1 VLPLQTDAAAAA
13 SSSPVFWSILLGYLA
28 LVLGFGSWFARFNRT
43 TNDFFYGGRR
53 FAWWL
58 ITMSIVATGVGS
70 HSFLK
75 YSGISFEHGFSGTMA
90 YMNDWFF
97 MPLFLF
103 GWLPILYFMR
113 IRSIPEYFE
122 RRFHP
127 AVRVLATIGILGFLI
142 GYIGIGFLTM
152 AKALQPILG
161 WDLGTIV
168 WVVAAVAGVYI
179 TVGGQTAVIFT
190 DLFQGFLLLAA
201 GLALFLLGLDWLG
214 GWDVFW
220 NVLPREF
227 KLPLAGF
234 NRPSDFNF
242 VGVFWQDAVA
252 GSIGF
257 LFMNQG
263 LIMRFLACRSLHEGR
278 KAAAVNV
285 LVVLPVAALAVCGA
299 GWIGKAVA
307 LTHPEVISPATPAD
321 EIFVR
326 VAAVVSSPAG
336 FGFFVA
342 AVAAALMSTVDT
354 LINAV
359 AAVTLNDV
367 YQKLVPGRRDR
378 HYLRVARAVS
388 VLATL
393 AGVLA
398 ALFFSRF
405 RNLYQAHGFF
415 LATMTPPLV
424 TATFLGI
431 FWKRFNT
438 PAAVATLAGGALL
451 IVLGRLFP
459 LALITPFAHGIAPD
473 NDPPFVFIQSLYNLA
488 ACFAVGV
495 TVTLLTRPQDPQ
507 KIAGLTLGTLETAR
521 RRFKGGAPNDRPGG
535 RVRLAWTVDPKLA
548 GGAVVVD
555 AAAREVL
562 AAEPGDLVY
571 LSDPRWWLGGLRS
584 THARLAEGA
593 AAPGRV
599 RLAPG
604 VALQGHFLS
613 QKPLTLVKEI

>member
-1 VLPLQTDAAAAA
+1 MAIPPLQTDAAAAA
-13 SSSPVFWSILLGYLA
+13 SSSPVFWSILLGYLI

-43 TNDFFYGGRR
+43 TSDFFYGGRR

-75 YSGISFEHGFSGTMA
+75 YSGISFENGFSGTMA

-127 AVRVLATIGILGFLI
+127 AVRVLATVGILGFLV

-152 AKALQPILG
+152 AKTLQPILG

-168 WVVAAVAGVYI
+168 WVVAAVAGIYI
-179 TVGGQTAVIFT
+179 TIGGQTAVIFT

-220 NVLPREF
+220 KVLPREF
-227 KLPLAGF
+227 KLPLADF
-234 NRPSDFNF
+234 NRPSSFNF
-242 VGVFWQDAVA
+242 VGVFWQDAIA

-307 LTHPEVISPATPAD
+307 LTHPEVIAAATPPD

-326 VAAVVSSPAG
+326 VAGVVSSPAG

-378 HYLRVARAVS
+378 HYLGVARGVS

-495 TVTLLTRPQDPQ
+495 TVTLLTRPGNPE
-507 KIAGLTLGTLETAR
+507 KIAGLTLGSLDTAR
-521 RRFKGGAPNDRPGG
+521 RRFKGGEPNDRPGG
-535 RVRLAWTVDPKLA
+535 RVRLAWRLDPELA
-548 GGAVVVD
+548 EGAVVVD
-555 AAAREVL
+555 AAAREAL
-562 AAEPGDLVY
+562 AADPGDLVY

-584 THARLAEGA
+584 THARLALGTRT
-593 AAPGRV
+593 PGRI
-599 RLAPG
+599 RLAPTWPSRDIFS
-604 VALQGHFLS
+604 HKS
-613 QKPLTLVKEI
+613 R